1 MDDALR
7 ALHSYQNLNNQYGQ
21 PFRSSKNTGRALVR
35 TMESIGIRYRDPYN
49 VRHSLACRMLEA
61 GMKPAHCAKILGHYV
76 QKFLST
82 YVRFIDA
89 DTNAQRAAIWATVE

>member
-49 VRHSLACRMLEA
+49 VRHS
-61 GMKPAHCAKILGHYV
+61 
-76 QKFLST
+76 
-82 YVRFIDA
+82 
-89 DTNAQRAAIWATVE
+89 